1 MTDTSKPQAM
11 EPSGV
16 TGRIFACL
24 MERMNEKAYR
34 WTADMLGRSA
44 PRHLHEIGFGTGR
57 FLELAAT
64 RLPLV
69 RMTGVDPSEL
79 MVSRARERLARKQPS
94 LAVDLRHGTDASD
107 FWPGETIDAC
117 VALHSFQFWQ
127 KPDETLHRLRD
138 RLQEKGLLV
147 LVLRRHGRNPPAWL
161 PNPVSRSAEEIP
173 ETRRLLEKTGFSLVA
188 DGALDSASWGL
199 VTTPR

>member
-1 MTDTSKPQAM
+1 MTDTGKPQAM

-16 TGRIFACL
+16 VGRIFACL

-34 WTADMLGRSA
+34 WTVNRIGSST

-69 RMTGVDPSEL
+69 RVTGVDPSEL
-79 MVSRARERLARKQPS
+79 MVSRARKRLARRHPS

-127 KPDETLHRLRD
+127 KPDETLRRLHD
-138 RLQEKGLLV
+138 RLHEKGLLV

-161 PNPVSRSAEEIP
+161 PNPVSRSTEEIP
-173 ETRRLLEKTGFSLVA
+173 ETRRLLEKTGFSLVT
-188 DGALDSASWGL
+188 DEALDSASWGL
-199 VTTPR
+199 VATPR

>member
-1 MTDTSKPQAM
+1 MTDTHKPQAM

-16 TGRIFACL
+16 TGRLFACL

-34 WTADMLGRSA
+34 WVTDRLDNSA
-44 PRHLHEIGFGTGR
+44 PRRLHEIGFGTGR

-64 RLPLV
+64 RLPV
-69 RMTGVDPSEL
+69 TRATGVDPSEL
-79 MVSRARERLARKQPS
+79 MVARARKRLARRHPS
-94 LAVDLRHGTDASD
+94 LQVDLRQGTDASD
-107 FWPGETIDAC
+107 FWAGEPIDAC

-127 KPDETLHRLRD
+127 NPDQTLRRLRD
-138 RLQEKGLLV
+138 RLHQKGLLV

-173 ETRRLLEKTGFSLVA
+173 ETRRLLEKTGFSLVT
-188 DGALDSASWGL
+188 DEALDSASWGL

>member
-34 WTADMLGRSA
+34 WATDRLDNTATH
-44 PRHLHEIGFGTGR
+44 HLHEIGFGTGR
-57 FLELAAT
+57 FLELAAS
-64 RLPLV
+64 RLPLTRV
-69 RMTGVDPSEL
+69 TGVDPSEL
-79 MVSRARERLARKQPS
+79 MVARARKRLARRHTS
-94 LAVDLRHGTDASD
+94 LQIDLRQGTDASG
-107 FWPGETIDAC
+107 FWAREPLDAC

-138 RLQEKGLLV
+138 RLHQTGLLV

-173 ETRRLLEKTGFSLVA
+173 ETRKLLEKTGFSLVT
-188 DGALDSASWGL
+188 DEALDSASWGL